1 MFILV
6 NNTKLLSNYV
16 PFRLSPT
23 SSAYKDAYGV
33 KNGLQWSMHACKK
46 GWKEREY
53 GK

>member
-6 NNTKLLSNYV
+6 NNTKLLSNCV

-33 KNGLQWSMHACKK
+33 KKMVSEHACKK